1 MNEFSSI
8 LEEITKH
15 YIKSNN
21 DNEFTKT
28 KNKMLIH
35 LMDRCLRVASHLI
48 PPDSS
53 ERAFERAKE
62 SNIDIF
68 RLGEKDRN
76 KIEKQIKKNNPND
89 DEKFILEHF
98 NPVNII
104 VKEMLSMKNDPSR
117 FEYALDKLKVVWVL
131 KSEDDV
137 LVNNGHRANR
147 PNPTEAYKQAGI
159 KIIENP
165 EKEIWLK

>member
-1 MNEFSSI
+1 MNEFSLI
-8 LEEITKH
+8 LKEIEKY
-15 YIKSNN
+15 YIKSND
-21 DNEFTKT
+21 DNEFTVT

-48 PPDSS
+48 PPASS
-53 ERAFERAKE
+53 EKAFERANKN
-62 SNIDIF
+62 NIDIF
-68 RLGEKDRN
+68 RLREKDRN
-76 KIEKQIKKNNPND
+76 KIEKQIKKSNPND

-104 VKEMLSMKNDPSR
+104 VKEMLSKQNDLSR
-117 FEYALDKLKVVWVL
+117 FEYAIDKLKVVWIL

-137 LVNNGHRANR
+137 LRNNGHRTNR
-147 PNPTEAYKQAGI
+147 PNPIEAYDQAGI

-165 EKEIWLK
+165 KKEMWLK